1 VAIVYQ
7 ERWLQVVL
15 RRATTVFSLFGG
27 NTMGQHTTTVTDDN
41 FQEQVLKSSQV
52 TLVDFW
58 AEWCGPCRALAPVL
72 EQVAE
77 SFKGRAQ
84 VGKMNIDEHP
94 NVAGQYAIRSIPTL
108 LVFKNGQ
115 VVDQLVGLTT
125 RAKLEEVLNKHV

>member
-1 VAIVYQ
+1 
-7 ERWLQVVL
+7 
-15 RRATTVFSLFGG
+15 
-27 NTMGQHTTTVTDDN
+27 MGQHTTTVTDDN